1 MFDLASHRLIKC
13 IFKEAQM
20 KTLEE
25 CETEKSQILVR
36 VSKSGQGGQ
45 YCPQVSMTLCH
56 ALLFRPKFLSG
67 GQWLGDLSHSG
78 MRVGIE
84 LKKT

>member
-1 MFDLASHRLIKC
+1 MFDLASHRLIICK
-13 IFKEAQM
+13 FHTKEAQM

-45 YCPQVSMTLCH
+45 GCPQVSMTLCH

-67 GQWLGDLSHSG
+67 GQWLGDLK
-78 MRVGIE
+78 VTQE
-84 LKKT
+84 